1 MAEAELTK
9 FRSLTG
15 PVALWEKCLL
25 AAIPVSGLVFV
36 SDAPFYLGLAIL
48 REQYLGLFLALILG
62 GVFLSVPPSSR
73 ADLHRVPWYDLL
85 FSFLGLAV
93 GRYAD
98 YCPGDFAASGVPWDR
113 LINYVYTDV
122 NSLFGLPLAVAAV
135 IVLAYIFFGQIL
147 FAIGAG
153 KFLTD
158 FSMALLG
165 RQRGG

>member
-15 PVALWEKCLL
+15 PVALWEKCLQ

-93 GRYAD
+93 GLYAAIFSLKSWSAWVNRTLSG
-98 YCPGDFAASGVPWDR
+98 YSSGVWPSFSFSRRCAEPW
-113 LINYVYTDV
+113 
-122 NSLFGLPLAVAAV
+122 
-135 IVLAYIFFGQIL
+135 
-147 FAIGAG
+147 AG
-153 KFLTD
+153 YW
-158 FSMALLG
+158 FS
-165 RQRGG
+165 